1 MNKEQQIKEWFEN
14 KLSII
19 RYYIDDL
26 KTLSIPFIYKSVCDI
41 KSGFFNEI
49 LRFIKNKEYKKL
61 KNCLYELLCVVIFIF
76 LYEKKALINDD
87 DITSYLFHL
96 RNTLMD
102 KNRKYN
108 NSYDDT
114 VDLLGEI
121 IMAGRLHD
129 KIARFNHCKENNMED
144 DEDTL
149 LDIAGYCVLSLIY
162 LENKE
167 LK

>member
-1 MNKEQQIKEWFEN
+1 MNKEEQIREWFEN
-14 KLSII
+14 KLSTI

-41 KSGFFNEI
+41 KSGFFNAI
-49 LRFIKNKEYKKL
+49 LRSIKNKEYKKL
-61 KNCLYELLCVVIFIF
+61 KNCLYELLCAVIFIF
-76 LYEKKALINDD
+76 LYEEKTLTDD
-87 DITSYLFHL
+87 NITSYLFHL
-96 RNTLMD
+96 KNTLID

-121 IMAGRLHD
+121 IIAGRLHD
-129 KIARFNHCKENNMED
+129 KIARFNYCKENNMED

-149 LDIAGYCVLSLIY
+149 LDIAGYSVLSLIY

-167 LK
+167 LKQ